1 MKILAFPIDVKGK
14 NLRQLL
20 LLAVVIVVVLGV
32 GGYSIVKNWQS
43 LPEIL
48 TKLSAGVFV
57 FNNKDK
63 EPVGEELAFE
73 GFALGDSENPGGK
86 EGKYIE
92 SAEKGEGMT
101 HLARRVLKK
110 YIQENQQN
118 FEVTPEHKIYAE
130 DYLAKKMDKGML
142 NLGEK
147 MEFSEDLIKEAI
159 QKAETLTPEQL
170 QNLQQYSQLAPSL
183 NY

>member
-1 MKILAFPIDVKGK
+1 MKILAFPIAVKGK
-14 NLRQLL
+14 SLRQLL
-20 LLAVVIVVVLGV
+20 PLAVVIAVLGV
-32 GGYSIVKNWQS
+32 GGYFIVKNWQS
-43 LPEIL
+43 LPEIF
-48 TKLSAGVFV
+48 TKLPAGVFV

-63 EPVGEELAFE
+63 EPAGEEFAFE
-73 GFALGDSENPGGK
+73 GFALGDSEKPEGK
-86 EGKYIE
+86 EGKYVE
-92 SAEKGEGMT
+92 SAEKGEGTT

-118 FEVTPEHKIYAE
+118 FEITPEHKIYAE
-130 DYLAKKMDKGML
+130 DYLAKKMGKVML

-147 MEFSEDLIKEAI
+147 MEFSEDLIKEAV

-170 QNLQQYSQLAPSL
+170 QNLQQYSELAPSL

>member
-1 MKILAFPIDVKGK
+1 MKILAFPIAVKGK

-20 LLAVVIVVVLGV
+20 PLAVVIVVLGV
-32 GGYSIVKNWQS
+32 GGYFIVKNWQF
-43 LPEIL
+43 LPKIL
-48 TKLSAGVFV
+48 TKLPAGVFV

-73 GFALGDSENPGGK
+73 GFALGDSEKPEEK
-86 EGKYIE
+86 EGKYVE

-147 MEFSEDLIKEAI
+147 MEFSEDLIKEAV